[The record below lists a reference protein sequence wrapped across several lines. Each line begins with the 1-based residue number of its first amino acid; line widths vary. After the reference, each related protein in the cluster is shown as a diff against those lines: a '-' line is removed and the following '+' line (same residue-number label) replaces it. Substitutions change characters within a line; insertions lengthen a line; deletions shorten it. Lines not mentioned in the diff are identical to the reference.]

1 MPNIK
6 PINTVYNGYRFRSRL
21 EARWA
26 VYFDLLHV
34 KYEYESEGYV
44 LENGITYLPDFYLPD
59 VKAFFEVKPYHMETG
74 DMSAARGKLE
84 LLAKA
89 KDCFAMICRGDPVDN
104 EIRIYIPI
112 MGIWTSAEFLIGA
125 EVLDDNLFDYY
136 KAFDCGVVAGN
147 RYSQDNIDCKT
158 VNGDT
163 SSNILPFNTVFS
175 FDRIPYAEQKAARQ
189 ARFEHGEC

>member
-104 EIRIYIPI
+104 EIRIYPFHEDVEDL
-112 MGIWTSAEFLIGA
+112 EFSLGQLGFQQH
-125 EVLDDNLFDYY
+125 EDLDYY
-136 KAFDCGVVAGN
+136 DYK
-147 RYSQDNIDCKT
+147 R
-158 VNGDT
+158 
-163 SSNILPFNTVFS
+163 L
-175 FDRIPYAEQKAARQ
+175 
-189 ARFEHGEC
+189 ARFGLNRNAFEALKNSLEY

>member
-1 MPNIK
+1 M
-6 PINTVYNGYRFRSRL
+6 
-21 EARWA
+21 
-26 VYFDLLHV
+26 
-34 KYEYESEGYV
+34 

-189 ARFEHGEC
+189 ARFEFGEKG